1 MGVRLLVLTVLSVA
15 LMVVDARFTLL
26 KPVRS
31 QMSLVLME
39 SYWITDLPQR
49 LWQGVASQFGS
60 RTELVAE
67 NEKLKTENLLLQGR
81 MQKLAALTEQNVR
94 LRELLNSSAL
104 VNEKVE
110 VAELIGMDPNP
121 FTHRII
127 INKGERDG
135 VVLGQPVLD
144 ARGLMGQVVELMP
157 YTSRVLLLTDTT
169 HSIPVQVN
177 RNGLRAIASGT
188 GNPERLELRHVADT
202 ADIKEG
208 DLLVSS
214 GLGQRF
220 PAGYPVATVKEVIH
234 DSGQPFA
241 IVRAVPTAALN
252 RSRYL
257 LLVFSDNR
265 TPEERANDAAV
276 AQEAQDRQGGESAA
290 PATAAPAPVPATV
303 PETSSA
309 CTCDGGSGH
318 HADGHRTCRARCET
332 DPLGHPRARR
342 AACSASPARRQTAS
356 LHAGHR
362 ASPRGSTRRMSS
374 TQSGNGWMV
383 WLTFAIGL
391 LLSVSPLPQFME
403 ILRPLWLALLLAFWA
418 LALPHKVGMVTA
430 WCLGLAEDVLY
441 GTLLG
446 QNALILTLITF
457 LVLSLQQRLRM
468 FPMWQQCLVILVI
481 FGLAQLVQL
490 WLSALTGN
498 RQPTLALVLPALVS
512 ALLWPW
518 VSFGLRG
525 LRLRFKIN

>member
-1 MGVRLLVLTVLSVA
+1 MGVRLLVLAVLAVA
-15 LMVVDARFTLL
+15 LMVVDARFDLL
-26 KPVRS
+26 KPARK
-31 QMSLVLME
+31 QASLVLMDA
-39 SYWITDLPQR
+39 YWITDLPGR
-49 LWQGVASQFGS
+49 LWEGVASQFGS

-257 LLVFSDNR
+257 LLVFSDSR
-265 TPEERANDAAV
+265 TAEERANDAAQ
-276 AQEAQDRQGGESAA
+276 AQEQLDAHGGGPMLPASVPKPLIMPAT
-290 PATAAPAPVPATV
+290 PPTATAAPATEAAAPAATPAKPAASKPPAAAPAAAKPPAASKPPAKPPAT
-303 PETSSA
+303 T
-309 CTCDGGSGH
+309 GG
-318 HADGHRTCRARCET
+318 RE
-332 DPLGHPRARR
+332 
-342 AACSASPARRQTAS
+342 
-356 LHAGHR
+356 
-362 ASPRGSTRRMSS
+362 
-374 TQSGNGWMV
+374 
-383 WLTFAIGL
+383 
-391 LLSVSPLPQFME
+391 
-403 ILRPLWLALLLAFWA
+403 
-418 LALPHKVGMVTA
+418 
-430 WCLGLAEDVLY
+430 
-441 GTLLG
+441 
-446 QNALILTLITF
+446 
-457 LVLSLQQRLRM
+457 
-468 FPMWQQCLVILVI
+468 
-481 FGLAQLVQL
+481 
-490 WLSALTGN
+490 
-498 RQPTLALVLPALVS
+498 
-512 ALLWPW
+512 
-518 VSFGLRG
+518 
-525 LRLRFKIN
+525 

>member
-1 MGVRLLVLTVLSVA
+1 MKPLFTKGPSLGVRLLVLAVLAVA
-15 LMVVDARFTLL
+15 LMVVDARFELL
-26 KPVRS
+26 KPARK
-31 QMSLVLME
+31 QASLVLMDA
-39 SYWITDLPQR
+39 YWITDLPGR
-49 LWQGVASQFGS
+49 LWEGVASQFGS

-257 LLVFSDNR
+257 LLVFSDSR
-265 TPEERANDAAV
+265 TAEERANDAAQ
-276 AQEAQDRQGGESAA
+276 AQEQLDAHGGGPMLPASVPKPLIMPAT
-290 PATAAPAPVPATV
+290 PSTATAAPATEAAAPAATPAKPAASKPPAAAPAAAKPPAASKPPAKPPAT
-303 PETSSA
+303 T
-309 CTCDGGSGH
+309 GG
-318 HADGHRTCRARCET
+318 RE
-332 DPLGHPRARR
+332 
-342 AACSASPARRQTAS
+342 
-356 LHAGHR
+356 
-362 ASPRGSTRRMSS
+362 
-374 TQSGNGWMV
+374 
-383 WLTFAIGL
+383 
-391 LLSVSPLPQFME
+391 
-403 ILRPLWLALLLAFWA
+403 
-418 LALPHKVGMVTA
+418 
-430 WCLGLAEDVLY
+430 
-441 GTLLG
+441 
-446 QNALILTLITF
+446 
-457 LVLSLQQRLRM
+457 
-468 FPMWQQCLVILVI
+468 
-481 FGLAQLVQL
+481 
-490 WLSALTGN
+490 
-498 RQPTLALVLPALVS
+498 
-512 ALLWPW
+512 
-518 VSFGLRG
+518 
-525 LRLRFKIN
+525 

>member
-1 MGVRLLVLTVLSVA
+1 LGVRLLVLVVLSVA

-31 QMSLVLME
+31 QMSLVLMQ

-67 NEKLKTENLLLQGR
+67 NEKLQTENLLLQGR
-81 MQKLAALTEQNVR
+81 LQKLAALTEQNVR

-257 LLVFSDNR
+257 LLVFSDGR
-265 TPEERANDAAV
+265 TPEERANEAAQ
-276 AQEAQDRQGGESAA
+276 AQEADRQGGDGA
-290 PATAAPAPVPATV
+290 PVVPATV
-303 PETSSA
+303 PKPGAATPA
-309 CTCDGGSGH
+309 KPTAPTAPATAPATPAKPAA
-318 HADGHRTCRARCET
+318 HAVKPTPAKPAASKPPAAT
-332 DPLGHPRARR
+332 R
-342 AACSASPARRQTAS
+342 AA
-356 LHAGHR
+356 
-362 ASPRGSTRRMSS
+362 PRT
-374 TQSGNGWMV
+374 
-383 WLTFAIGL
+383 
-391 LLSVSPLPQFME
+391 E
-403 ILRPLWLALLLAFWA
+403 
-418 LALPHKVGMVTA
+418 
-430 WCLGLAEDVLY
+430 E
-441 GTLLG
+441 
-446 QNALILTLITF
+446 
-457 LVLSLQQRLRM
+457 
-468 FPMWQQCLVILVI
+468 
-481 FGLAQLVQL
+481 
-490 WLSALTGN
+490 
-498 RQPTLALVLPALVS
+498 
-512 ALLWPW
+512 
-518 VSFGLRG
+518 
-525 LRLRFKIN
+525 

>member
-1 MGVRLLVLTVLSVA
+1 MKPLFAKGPSLGVRLLVLAVLSVA
-15 LMVVDARFTLL
+15 LMVVDARFSLL

-31 QMSLVLME
+31 QASLVLMDA
-39 SYWITDLPQR
+39 YWITDLPGR
-49 LWQGVASQFGS
+49 LWEGIASQFGS

-67 NEKLKTENLLLQGR
+67 NEKLKSENLLLQGR

-157 YTSRVLLLTDTT
+157 YTSRVLLLTDST

-202 ADIKEG
+202 ADVKEG

-265 TPEERANDAAV
+265 TAEERANDAAQ
-276 AQEAQDRQGGESAA
+276 AQENLDAFGGGPVIPSTVPKIVTPPAAAATPATATPPAA
-290 PATAAPAPVPATV
+290 PAASTTPAKPAASKPPAATPAASKPPANQPAARPAAKPPVTAPAT
-303 PETSSA
+303 T
-309 CTCDGGSGH
+309 G
-318 HADGHRTCRARCET
+318 
-332 DPLGHPRARR
+332 
-342 AACSASPARRQTAS
+342 RQ
-356 LHAGHR
+356 
-362 ASPRGSTRRMSS
+362 
-374 TQSGNGWMV
+374 
-383 WLTFAIGL
+383 
-391 LLSVSPLPQFME
+391 E
-403 ILRPLWLALLLAFWA
+403 
-418 LALPHKVGMVTA
+418 
-430 WCLGLAEDVLY
+430 
-441 GTLLG
+441 
-446 QNALILTLITF
+446 
-457 LVLSLQQRLRM
+457 
-468 FPMWQQCLVILVI
+468 
-481 FGLAQLVQL
+481 
-490 WLSALTGN
+490 
-498 RQPTLALVLPALVS
+498 
-512 ALLWPW
+512 
-518 VSFGLRG
+518 
-525 LRLRFKIN
+525 

>member
-1 MGVRLLVLTVLSVA
+1 MGVRLLVLVVLSVA

-31 QMSLVLME
+31 QMSLVLMQ
-39 SYWITDLPQR
+39 SYWITDFPQR

-60 RTELVAE
+60 RTELVAD

-202 ADIKEG
+202 ADIKVG

-257 LLVFSDNR
+257 LLVFSDSR
-265 TPEERANDAAV
+265 TPEERANDAAK
-276 AQEAQDRQGGESAA
+276 AQEAEQNGEAPQVIPATVPKPVVPAVAPAPAPVATPVPAASHSGAVKKPAPAPTPAAANPPAAA
-290 PATAAPAPVPATV
+290 PATTR
-303 PETSSA
+303 E
-309 CTCDGGSGH
+309 
-318 HADGHRTCRARCET
+318 
-332 DPLGHPRARR
+332 
-342 AACSASPARRQTAS
+342 RQ
-356 LHAGHR
+356 
-362 ASPRGSTRRMSS
+362 
-374 TQSGNGWMV
+374 
-383 WLTFAIGL
+383 
-391 LLSVSPLPQFME
+391 
-403 ILRPLWLALLLAFWA
+403 
-418 LALPHKVGMVTA
+418 
-430 WCLGLAEDVLY
+430 
-441 GTLLG
+441 
-446 QNALILTLITF
+446 
-457 LVLSLQQRLRM
+457 
-468 FPMWQQCLVILVI
+468 
-481 FGLAQLVQL
+481 
-490 WLSALTGN
+490 
-498 RQPTLALVLPALVS
+498 
-512 ALLWPW
+512 
-518 VSFGLRG
+518 
-525 LRLRFKIN
+525 

>member
-1 MGVRLLVLTVLSVA
+1 MRLLVLAVLSVA

-31 QMSLVLME
+31 QMSLALMQ

-257 LLVFSDNR
+257 LLVFTDSR
-265 TPEERANDAAV
+265 SAEERANEAAQAQEVLDQFGGGPMIPANMPRPAGVIPAAV
-276 AQEAQDRQGGESAA
+276 AA
-290 PATAAPAPVPATV
+290 PAVPAAAEV
-303 PETSSA
+303 PAAATPPKPVATQPAAKPPAAVKPAAKPPVSTPA
-309 CTCDGGSGH
+309 TTGG
-318 HADGHRTCRARCET
+318 RE
-332 DPLGHPRARR
+332 
-342 AACSASPARRQTAS
+342 
-356 LHAGHR
+356 
-362 ASPRGSTRRMSS
+362 
-374 TQSGNGWMV
+374 
-383 WLTFAIGL
+383 
-391 LLSVSPLPQFME
+391 
-403 ILRPLWLALLLAFWA
+403 
-418 LALPHKVGMVTA
+418 
-430 WCLGLAEDVLY
+430 
-441 GTLLG
+441 
-446 QNALILTLITF
+446 
-457 LVLSLQQRLRM
+457 
-468 FPMWQQCLVILVI
+468 
-481 FGLAQLVQL
+481 
-490 WLSALTGN
+490 
-498 RQPTLALVLPALVS
+498 
-512 ALLWPW
+512 
-518 VSFGLRG
+518 
-525 LRLRFKIN
+525 

>member
-1 MGVRLLVLTVLSVA
+1 MKPLFAKGPSMGVRFLVLAVLSVA
-15 LMVVDARFTLL
+15 LMVVDARFEVL
-26 KPVRS
+26 KPARS
-31 QMSLVLME
+31 QMSLVLMDA
-39 SYWITDLPQR
+39 YWITDLPER
-49 LWQGVASQFGS
+49 LWQGVSSQFGS

-81 MQKLAALTEQNVR
+81 LQKLAALTEQNVR

-110 VAELIGMDPNP
+110 VAELIGVDPNP

-252 RSRYL
+252 RSRYM
-257 LLVFSDNR
+257 LLVFSDGR
-265 TPEERANDAAV
+265 TPEERANEAA
-276 AQEAQDRQGGESAA
+276 QAQDADQHPGGAA
-290 PATAAPAPVPATV
+290 FVPATV
-303 PETSSA
+303 PK
-309 CTCDGGSGH
+309 
-318 HADGHRTCRARCET
+318 
-332 DPLGHPRARR
+332 
-342 AACSASPARRQTAS
+342 PAAS
-356 LHAGHR
+356 LAPAPVAATPAPATATPATPAAKPATKTSAPAKHAVHPAVAKPPA
-362 ASPRGSTRRMSS
+362 ASAAVAKPAATVPAAT
-374 TQSGNGWMV
+374 TQGR
-383 WLTFAIGL
+383 
-391 LLSVSPLPQFME
+391 E
-403 ILRPLWLALLLAFWA
+403 
-418 LALPHKVGMVTA
+418 
-430 WCLGLAEDVLY
+430 
-441 GTLLG
+441 
-446 QNALILTLITF
+446 
-457 LVLSLQQRLRM
+457 
-468 FPMWQQCLVILVI
+468 
-481 FGLAQLVQL
+481 
-490 WLSALTGN
+490 
-498 RQPTLALVLPALVS
+498 
-512 ALLWPW
+512 
-518 VSFGLRG
+518 
-525 LRLRFKIN
+525 

>member
-1 MGVRLLVLTVLSVA
+1 MRVLVLVVLSIA

-31 QMSLVLME
+31 QMSLVLMQ

-157 YTSRVLLLTDTT
+157 YTSRVLLLTDST

-257 LLVFSDNR
+257 LLVFSDTR
-265 TPEERANDAAV
+265 TPEERANDAAQ
-276 AQEAQDRQGGESAA
+276 AQESLDAQGGGPIIPATVPKPAIVPAPAA
-290 PATAAPAPVPATV
+290 PVAPAVPATV
-303 PETSSA
+303 PAATTPA
-309 CTCDGGSGH
+309 KPGVK
-318 HADGHRTCRARCET
+318 
-332 DPLGHPRARR
+332 HPKPSTTT
-342 AACSASPARRQTAS
+342 AAPAKPPA
-356 LHAGHR
+356 
-362 ASPRGSTRRMSS
+362 
-374 TQSGNGWMV
+374 
-383 WLTFAIGL
+383 
-391 LLSVSPLPQFME
+391 
-403 ILRPLWLALLLAFWA
+403 
-418 LALPHKVGMVTA
+418 
-430 WCLGLAEDVLY
+430 
-441 GTLLG
+441 
-446 QNALILTLITF
+446 
-457 LVLSLQQRLRM
+457 
-468 FPMWQQCLVILVI
+468 
-481 FGLAQLVQL
+481 AQ
-490 WLSALTGN
+490 
-498 RQPTLALVLPALVS
+498 PAVVKPVAKPPVS
-512 ALLWPW
+512 APATT
-518 VSFGLRG
+518 GGRE
-525 LRLRFKIN
+525 

>member
-1 MGVRLLVLTVLSVA
+1 MKPLFAKGPSLGVRLLVLAVLSIA
-15 LMVVDARFTLL
+15 LMVVDARFDLL
-26 KPVRS
+26 KPARK
-31 QMSLVLME
+31 QASLVLMDA
-39 SYWITDLPQR
+39 YWITDLPGR
-49 LWQGVASQFGS
+49 LWEGIASQFGS

-157 YTSRVLLLTDTT
+157 YTSRVLLLTDST

-252 RSRYL
+252 RSRYM

-265 TPEERANDAAV
+265 TAEERANDAAQ
-276 AQEAQDRQGGESAA
+276 AQESLDAQGGG
-290 PATAAPAPVPATV
+290 PVIPATV
-303 PETSSA
+303 PKTVTPPAAATPPAPAASTPPAKPAASKPPA
-309 CTCDGGSGH
+309 AAKPPAASKPPVSQP
-318 HADGHRTCRARCET
+318 AAR
-332 DPLGHPRARR
+332 P
-342 AACSASPARRQTAS
+342 AAKPPVIAPATTGRQ
-356 LHAGHR
+356 
-362 ASPRGSTRRMSS
+362 
-374 TQSGNGWMV
+374 
-383 WLTFAIGL
+383 
-391 LLSVSPLPQFME
+391 E
-403 ILRPLWLALLLAFWA
+403 
-418 LALPHKVGMVTA
+418 
-430 WCLGLAEDVLY
+430 
-441 GTLLG
+441 
-446 QNALILTLITF
+446 
-457 LVLSLQQRLRM
+457 
-468 FPMWQQCLVILVI
+468 
-481 FGLAQLVQL
+481 
-490 WLSALTGN
+490 
-498 RQPTLALVLPALVS
+498 
-512 ALLWPW
+512 
-518 VSFGLRG
+518 
-525 LRLRFKIN
+525 

>member
-1 MGVRLLVLTVLSVA
+1 MKPLFAKGPSLGVRLLVLVVLSVA
-15 LMVVDARFTLL
+15 LMVVDARFTVL

-31 QMSLVLME
+31 QMSLVLMQ
-39 SYWITDLPQR
+39 SYWIADLPQR
-49 LWQGVASQFGS
+49 LYQGVASQFGS

-67 NEKLKTENLLLQGR
+67 NEKLKTEALLLQGR
-81 MQKLAALTEQNVR
+81 LQKLAALTEQNVR

-121 FTHRII
+121 FTQRII

-234 DSGQPFA
+234 DPGQPFA

-257 LLVFSDNR
+257 LLVFSDGR
-265 TPEERANDAAV
+265 SPEQRAADAAQ
-276 AQEAQDRQGGESAA
+276 AQEAIDHPGAEAATPANPSVPGGVIPAGTHAISTVGAVHAPATPAAAHAVAA
-290 PATAAPAPVPATV
+290 PATPAASHAPTSPASAHGSTAPAHTTVPAPAVPAPHAAAIPAAKPPVKTAVPKPPVTAPAAPK
-303 PETSSA
+303 
-309 CTCDGGSGH
+309 
-318 HADGHRTCRARCET
+318 ARE
-332 DPLGHPRARR
+332 
-342 AACSASPARRQTAS
+342 
-356 LHAGHR
+356 
-362 ASPRGSTRRMSS
+362 
-374 TQSGNGWMV
+374 
-383 WLTFAIGL
+383 
-391 LLSVSPLPQFME
+391 E
-403 ILRPLWLALLLAFWA
+403 
-418 LALPHKVGMVTA
+418 
-430 WCLGLAEDVLY
+430 
-441 GTLLG
+441 
-446 QNALILTLITF
+446 
-457 LVLSLQQRLRM
+457 
-468 FPMWQQCLVILVI
+468 
-481 FGLAQLVQL
+481 
-490 WLSALTGN
+490 
-498 RQPTLALVLPALVS
+498 
-512 ALLWPW
+512 
-518 VSFGLRG
+518 
-525 LRLRFKIN
+525 

>member
-1 MGVRLLVLTVLSVA
+1 MLAVLSVA

-276 AQEAQDRQGGESAA
+276 AQEAQDRQGGDSAT
-290 PATAAPAPVPATV
+290 PTSPAPAPVPATV
-303 PETSSA
+303 PKPQVT
-309 CTCDGGSGH
+309 T
-318 HADGHRTCRARCET
+318 
-332 DPLGHPRARR
+332 P
-342 AACSASPARRQTAS
+342 AATPPATTPAAAPAATPAKPAAHQPA
-356 LHAGHR
+356 A
-362 ASPRGSTRRMSS
+362 
-374 TQSGNGWMV
+374 
-383 WLTFAIGL
+383 
-391 LLSVSPLPQFME
+391 
-403 ILRPLWLALLLAFWA
+403 
-418 LALPHKVGMVTA
+418 
-430 WCLGLAEDVLY
+430 
-441 GTLLG
+441 
-446 QNALILTLITF
+446 
-457 LVLSLQQRLRM
+457 
-468 FPMWQQCLVILVI
+468 
-481 FGLAQLVQL
+481 
-490 WLSALTGN
+490 
-498 RQPTLALVLPALVS
+498 RQPASQPAKPATKPPAS
-512 ALLWPW
+512 TPAATPAT
-518 VSFGLRG
+518 RG
-525 LRLRFKIN
+525 AREE

>member
-1 MGVRLLVLTVLSVA
+1 MKPLFTKGPSLGVRLLVLVVLSVA

-31 QMSLVLME
+31 QMSLVLMQ

-257 LLVFSDNR
+257 LLVFTDGR
-265 TPEERANDAAV
+265 TAEERANEAAQ
-276 AQEAQDRQGGESAA
+276 AQEALDQHGGG
-290 PATAAPAPVPATV
+290 PIIPATV
-303 PETSSA
+303 PKPAIVPAAVAAPVTPVA
-309 CTCDGGSGH
+309 PTV
-318 HADGHRTCRARCET
+318 APVATTPPKPAAT
-332 DPLGHPRARR
+332 HPAPAKP
-342 AACSASPARRQTAS
+342 AASKPPA
-356 LHAGHR
+356 
-362 ASPRGSTRRMSS
+362 
-374 TQSGNGWMV
+374 TQ
-383 WLTFAIGL
+383 
-391 LLSVSPLPQFME
+391 
-403 ILRPLWLALLLAFWA
+403 
-418 LALPHKVGMVTA
+418 
-430 WCLGLAEDVLY
+430 
-441 GTLLG
+441 
-446 QNALILTLITF
+446 
-457 LVLSLQQRLRM
+457 
-468 FPMWQQCLVILVI
+468 
-481 FGLAQLVQL
+481 
-490 WLSALTGN
+490 
-498 RQPTLALVLPALVS
+498 PAAAKPPATPPAAVKPAAKPPVS
-512 ALLWPW
+512 APATT
-518 VSFGLRG
+518 GGRE
-525 LRLRFKIN
+525 

>member
-1 MGVRLLVLTVLSVA
+1 MGVRLLVLVVLSVA

-31 QMSLVLME
+31 QMSLVLMQ

-67 NEKLKTENLLLQGR
+67 NEKLQTENLLLQGR
-81 MQKLAALTEQNVR
+81 LQKLAALTEQNVR

-202 ADIKEG
+202 ADVKEG

-257 LLVFSDNR
+257 LLVFSDSR
-265 TPEERANDAAV
+265 TPEERANDAAQ
-276 AQEAQDRQGGESAA
+276 AQEAEQGAEVVPGAPAAAAVQPAPVTAPPAPAPAPVSPPASAA
-290 PATAAPAPVPATV
+290 TNATPVKTPAPVPAPATANPPAAV
-303 PETSSA
+303 PATIQE
-309 CTCDGGSGH
+309 
-318 HADGHRTCRARCET
+318 
-332 DPLGHPRARR
+332 
-342 AACSASPARRQTAS
+342 RQ
-356 LHAGHR
+356 
-362 ASPRGSTRRMSS
+362 
-374 TQSGNGWMV
+374 
-383 WLTFAIGL
+383 
-391 LLSVSPLPQFME
+391 
-403 ILRPLWLALLLAFWA
+403 
-418 LALPHKVGMVTA
+418 
-430 WCLGLAEDVLY
+430 
-441 GTLLG
+441 
-446 QNALILTLITF
+446 
-457 LVLSLQQRLRM
+457 
-468 FPMWQQCLVILVI
+468 
-481 FGLAQLVQL
+481 
-490 WLSALTGN
+490 
-498 RQPTLALVLPALVS
+498 
-512 ALLWPW
+512 
-518 VSFGLRG
+518 
-525 LRLRFKIN
+525 

>member
-1 MGVRLLVLTVLSVA
+1 MGVRFLVLVVLSVT

-31 QMSLVLME
+31 QMSLVLMQ
-39 SYWITDLPQR
+39 SYWITDFPQR

-60 RTELVAE
+60 RTELVAD

-202 ADIKEG
+202 ADIKVG

-257 LLVFSDNR
+257 LLVFSDSR
-265 TPEERANDAAV
+265 TPEERANDAAK
-276 AQEAQDRQGGESAA
+276 AQEAEQNGEAPQVIPATVPKPVVPAVAPAPAPVATPVPAASHSGAVKKPAPAPTPAAANPPAAA
-290 PATAAPAPVPATV
+290 PATTR
-303 PETSSA
+303 E
-309 CTCDGGSGH
+309 
-318 HADGHRTCRARCET
+318 
-332 DPLGHPRARR
+332 
-342 AACSASPARRQTAS
+342 RQ
-356 LHAGHR
+356 
-362 ASPRGSTRRMSS
+362 
-374 TQSGNGWMV
+374 
-383 WLTFAIGL
+383 
-391 LLSVSPLPQFME
+391 
-403 ILRPLWLALLLAFWA
+403 
-418 LALPHKVGMVTA
+418 
-430 WCLGLAEDVLY
+430 
-441 GTLLG
+441 
-446 QNALILTLITF
+446 
-457 LVLSLQQRLRM
+457 
-468 FPMWQQCLVILVI
+468 
-481 FGLAQLVQL
+481 
-490 WLSALTGN
+490 
-498 RQPTLALVLPALVS
+498 
-512 ALLWPW
+512 
-518 VSFGLRG
+518 
-525 LRLRFKIN
+525 

>member
-1 MGVRLLVLTVLSVA
+1 MKPLFAKGPSLGVRLLVLAVLSVA

-276 AQEAQDRQGGESAA
+276 AQEVQDRQGGESTA
-290 PATAAPAPVPATV
+290 PAAPAPAPAPASFPATV
-303 PETSSA
+303 PK
-309 CTCDGGSGH
+309 
-318 HADGHRTCRARCET
+318 
-332 DPLGHPRARR
+332 PQV
-342 AACSASPARRQTAS
+342 AAPVTATTPPAAPAATPARPAAHATTSQPARPAAKPPAS
-356 LHAGHR
+356 TPA
-362 ASPRGSTRRMSS
+362 ATPATRGAR
-374 TQSGNGWMV
+374 
-383 WLTFAIGL
+383 
-391 LLSVSPLPQFME
+391 E
-403 ILRPLWLALLLAFWA
+403 
-418 LALPHKVGMVTA
+418 
-430 WCLGLAEDVLY
+430 E
-441 GTLLG
+441 
-446 QNALILTLITF
+446 
-457 LVLSLQQRLRM
+457 
-468 FPMWQQCLVILVI
+468 
-481 FGLAQLVQL
+481 
-490 WLSALTGN
+490 
-498 RQPTLALVLPALVS
+498 
-512 ALLWPW
+512 
-518 VSFGLRG
+518 
-525 LRLRFKIN
+525 

>member
-15 LMVVDARFTLL
+15 LMVVDARFALL

-31 QMSLVLME
+31 QMSLVLMQT
-39 SYWITDLPQR
+39 YWITDLPQR
-49 LWQGVASQFGS
+49 LFQGVSSQFGS

-257 LLVFSDNR
+257 LLVFSDTR
-265 TPEERANDAAV
+265 TPEERANEAAQ
-276 AQEAQDRQGGESAA
+276 AQEAQDRQDGTATVPKPATPAAPVATPAA
-290 PATAAPAPVPATV
+290 PASATPARPVRPAASTPAAAPAPAT
-303 PETSSA
+303 T
-309 CTCDGGSGH
+309 
-318 HADGHRTCRARCET
+318 
-332 DPLGHPRARR
+332 
-342 AACSASPARRQTAS
+342 RQ
-356 LHAGHR
+356 G
-362 ASPRGSTRRMSS
+362 
-374 TQSGNGWMV
+374 
-383 WLTFAIGL
+383 
-391 LLSVSPLPQFME
+391 
-403 ILRPLWLALLLAFWA
+403 
-418 LALPHKVGMVTA
+418 
-430 WCLGLAEDVLY
+430 
-441 GTLLG
+441 
-446 QNALILTLITF
+446 
-457 LVLSLQQRLRM
+457 
-468 FPMWQQCLVILVI
+468 
-481 FGLAQLVQL
+481 AQ
-490 WLSALTGN
+490 
-498 RQPTLALVLPALVS
+498 
-512 ALLWPW
+512 
-518 VSFGLRG
+518 
-525 LRLRFKIN
+525 